1 MTQAEAPLAAGTA
14 GIRSLVS
21 PRERKTRTKK
31 KTKETELEGGKEQKE
46 THIIPPPHRAHPI
59 EVAPLELDAAERV
72 EEGEALFLHRAW
84 SVSVSIHHATPQD
97 GGQTRNGTHLGKLES
112 LRVLEALLVLELE

>member
-1 MTQAEAPLAAGTA
+1 VTQAEAPLAAGTA
-14 GIRSLVS
+14 GIRSLAS
-21 PRERKTRTKK
+21 PREEKDKEKKTRKK
-31 KTKETELEGGKEQKE
+31 RSEGGKEQKE

-72 EEGEALFLHRAW
+72 EEGEALFLYRA
-84 SVSVSIHHATPQD
+84 SVSVSSLPHQED
-97 GGQTRNGTHLGKLES
+97 EWQTRNGTHLGKLES